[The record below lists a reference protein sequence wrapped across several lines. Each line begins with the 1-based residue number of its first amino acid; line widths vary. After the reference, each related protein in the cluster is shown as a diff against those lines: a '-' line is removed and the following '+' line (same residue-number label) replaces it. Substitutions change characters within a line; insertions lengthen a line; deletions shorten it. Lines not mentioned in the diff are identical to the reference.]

1 MSGARTLNC
10 HAALM
15 GRMAS
20 VLGVDLTEAIA
31 TGRMSSEE
39 WRGAVVSCTACA
51 DPRGCAEW
59 LSHQNERAD
68 AKAPAYCCN
77 QAFIHDI
84 AARGTGAAK
93 RIEEAL

>member
-15 GRMAS
+15 GRMAA

-59 LSHQNERAD
+59 LSCRAGED
-68 AKAPAYCCN
+68 AVAAPAYCCN
-77 QAFIHDI
+77 AVFIREI
-84 AARGTGAAK
+84 AARRTGAAQPT
-93 RIEEAL
+93 EEAP